1 MEFARKIILFVFP
14 FACLSCTTMGSISLL
29 EVKPLPREVVI
40 EVPVEY
46 EPIYAILKIREVSE
60 ENGVQKYIFAK
71 LDKDIP
77 EVKAGSL
84 GEISA
89 DVSFGEVIGTFKV
102 ISKSGGFVNC
112 LIENLTHR
120 IHANSYIRIQTGQKA
135 KEK

>member
-1 MEFARKIILFVFP
+1 MSNYLNSDVCVSNFSKILKEPNFIDK
-14 FACLSCTTMGSISLL
+14 SLL
-29 EVKPLPREVVI
+29 IEDLIPSIDIENRFICITRPRRFG
-40 EVPVEY
+40 
-46 EPIYAILKIREVSE
+46 KT
-60 ENGVQKYIFAK
+60 
-71 LDKDIP
+71 KDIP

-120 IHANSYIRIQTGQKA
+120 IPANSYIRIQTGQKA

>member
-1 MEFARKIILFVFP
+1 MEFARKIILSILP
-14 FACLSCTTMGSISLL
+14 FAFFSCTSMGSVALI
-29 EVKPLPREVVI
+29 EVKPMPREVVI

-71 LDKDIP
+71 LDKDVP
-77 EVKAGSL
+77 EIKAGSL

-89 DVSFGEVIGTFKV
+89 DVSFGEVIGTIKV
-102 ISKSGGFVNC
+102 ISKSGGFINC
-112 LIENLTHR
+112 SIENLTHR
-120 IHANSYIRIQTGQKA
+120 IPANSYIRIQTGQKA